1 MLWRRTWIWP
11 PDLGRPQNHLLSPA
25 FDNTP
30 FVRHFC
36 QFVGAWSL
44 LRVRLGWGLQWVM
57 VGLWRVVG
65 WLDREGWDGLRA
77 AVPPLLIDRQCQ
89 DKTTTEHLGFARSN
103 RFVPWESLLST
114 DLSCPFFVADRGQH
128 RQNGSKVPWAP

>member
-1 MLWRRTWIWP
+1 M
-11 PDLGRPQNHLLSPA
+11 
-25 FDNTP
+25 F
-30 FVRHFC
+30 
-36 QFVGAWSL
+36 
-44 LRVRLGWGLQWVM
+44 
-57 VGLWRVVG
+57 GLWRKVG

-114 DLSCPFFVADRGQH
+114 DLSCPVSLVQIEDNIGKMGRFENIRRSGTAEDIFGFFFYVL
-128 RQNGSKVPWAP
+128 